1 MASTFRGLTF
11 DAHDAHATAVF
22 WAAVLGRDLAPG
34 ASRARA
40 ELLDDPVDGSPRI
53 VFEQVLDGGTVHGAL
68 RLDLVTAD
76 LTAESDRLVRL
87 GARRLGAVRAGTSWV
102 TLTDPE
108 GNPFDLVAAA

>member
-22 WAAVLGRDLAPG
+22 WAAVLGRDIAPG
-34 ASRARA
+34 ASTARA
-40 ELLDDPVDGSPRI
+40 ELLDDPVDHAPRI
-53 VFEQVLDGGTVHGAL
+53 VFEQVLDGHAVHGAL
-68 RLDLVTAD
+68 RLDLVTPD
-76 LTAESDRLVRL
+76 LTSESERLVRL
-87 GARRLGAVRAGTSWV
+87 GARRLGRVTAGTSWV